1 MNVDTPTPN
10 PPKPPPT
17 PYVPKTPNQNAI
29 CTGIQKKVVKVKVWM
44 GKAIKTYKTH
54 RFSVWG
60 MYFQTDLWWPMY
72 CINGHK
78 SNDNFLV
85 TEDVR
90 LARWILAEESPL
102 CWAECASAKW
112 TLKFRCW
119 QDIDLT
125 WKQEKLGCNKSRD
138 FWCPTCGCVQTHTHT
153 TVKLEICVVYPI
165 TINWVCRMYIHY
177 IYSHHFTSIYL
188 V

>member
-1 MNVDTPTPN
+1 MCR
-10 PPKPPPT
+10 KRQI
-17 PYVPKTPNQNAI
+17 KTPSAR
-29 CTGIQKKVVKVKVWM
+29 GYKKSSQSQSLN
-44 GKAIKTYKTH
+44 GKSHKKTYKTH

-90 LARWILAEESPL
+90 LARWILAEEPPL

-112 TLKFRCW
+112 TLKFIKMFFWNHRCW

-125 WKQEKLGCNKSRD
+125 WKQEKFGCNKSRD
-138 FWCPTCGCVQTHTHT
+138 FWCPTCGCVQTQTHTQT
-153 TVKLEICVVYPI
+153 TVKLEICGVYPI
-165 TINWVCRMYIHY
+165 TINWVYRYIHD
-177 IYSHHFTSIYL
+177 
-188 V
+188 